1 MGNCEILV
9 EGRNFNILFEK
20 LKKAKIDLINIKNIN
35 EKTIILVVKAKDCKK
50 VFAILNNVWYNKL
63 IKYTGTRALVEFCK
77 NRIGFL
83 IGLVFFFIIACY
95 FSGVI
100 FSVEINGVNGNEKV
114 EILNFL
120 ENENF
125 KKFTIVNE
133 SQFNEVK
140 KKIVSINEDINYV
153 TIKKS
158 SNRLI
163 IDVFKENEHS
173 SIKKFENK
181 ITSPISGTVRKIV
194 AYKGTSVVSVGQK
207 VSEGDLLID
216 GTIFLEGKSEIGF
229 AFGYVEIENV
239 VLFEQKV
246 KNFSEESKAEAIEK
260 AKFLIEE
267 KYEIEKVE
275 VKENATLSSY
285 EVYITFLLK
294 IGE

>member
-125 KKFTIVNE
+125 KNLQSLT
-133 SQFNEVK
+133 
-140 KKIVSINEDINYV
+140 
-153 TIKKS
+153 
-158 SNRLI
+158 
-163 IDVFKENEHS
+163 
-173 SIKKFENK
+173 
-181 ITSPISGTVRKIV
+181 
-194 AYKGTSVVSVGQK
+194 K
-207 VSEGDLLID
+207 VSLMKLRKK
-216 GTIFLEGKSEIGF
+216 L
-229 AFGYVEIENV
+229 Y
-239 VLFEQKV
+239 
-246 KNFSEESKAEAIEK
+246 
-260 AKFLIEE
+260 
-267 KYEIEKVE
+267 
-275 VKENATLSSY
+275 LSM
-285 EVYITFLLK
+285 K
-294 IGE
+294 ILTT